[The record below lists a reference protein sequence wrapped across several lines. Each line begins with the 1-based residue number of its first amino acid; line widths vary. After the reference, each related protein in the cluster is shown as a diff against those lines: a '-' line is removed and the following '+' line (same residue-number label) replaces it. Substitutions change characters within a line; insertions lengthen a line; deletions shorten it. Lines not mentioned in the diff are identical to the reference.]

1 MSESSFQ
8 SWKRQRPFKDNPHD
22 DNDDDYDKKDG
33 VTYQLCGNSGS
44 STVLRVEKS
53 QEMNAIVS
61 GLVYQ
66 IDQRERNI

>member
-1 MSESSFQ
+1 MIMTMIMI
-8 SWKRQRPFKDNPHD
+8 
-22 DNDDDYDKKDG
+22 KKDG

-44 STVLRVEKS
+44 GTVLRVEKS